1 MLHHNFAMTD
11 NFTLEEL
18 TRSSFASK
26 HKINNT
32 LPFNMY
38 TNLIELCKKLEEIR
52 AFFGDYQIFVTSG
65 YRSTLLNKMVGG
77 VPNSA
82 HTRALAADFYINND
96 VKNVLNFKKI
106 AESDIQFDQLICY
119 DNFIHIGIDKEFRRE
134 IIYSNSR

>member
-1 MLHHNFAMTD
+1 MLIHNFAMSD

-26 HKINNT
+26 HKIDNT
-32 LPFNMY
+32 LPLY
-38 TNLIELCKKLEEIR
+38 LYANLKELCKKLEEIR
-52 AFFGDYQIFVTSG
+52 TFFGNYPIFVTSG

-96 VKNVLNFKKI
+96 IKNVLNFKKI
-106 AESDIQFDQLICY
+106 AESNIQFDQLICY
-119 DNFIHIGIDKEFRRE
+119 DNFIHIGIDTVFRRQ